1 MKNNLIVKSN
11 QVVEA
16 GYELTTN
23 EQRLVLLGI
32 SKIPKEQ
39 DINPYFGYEITAQEY
54 WQRQPLPHQS
64 LQSPHWHG
72 FYQYYR
78 FVIPSNPPI
87 GFSQQSRHAVG

>member
-39 DINPYFGYEITAQEY
+39 DINPYFGYEITAQE
-54 WQRQPLPHQS
+54 LS
-64 LQSPHWHG
+64 LK
-72 FYQYYR
+72 
-78 FVIPSNPPI
+78 
-87 GFSQQSRHAVG
+87 